1 VIPTGVDL
9 EYFRPE
15 PGNEQPYT
23 LVFTGAMDWLANQ
36 DAICYFVDEILP
48 LVREQVPET
57 DLWVVGRNPS
67 ERVRSLAEKKNGIT
81 VTGEVEDVRPYVR
94 DAAVYIVPLR
104 VGGGTRLK
112 IFEAMAMGKAVV
124 STSIGAEG
132 LPVRD
137 GENILLADERQDFA
151 QKIVNLLRDPATRNR
166 LGQAGRRLVESEYSW
181 RAVAGRF
188 DSMLQRVVT
197 RSHQACS
204 SDALS
209 AR

>member
-1 VIPTGVDL
+1 
-9 EYFRPE
+9 
-15 PGNEQPYT
+15 
-23 LVFTGAMDWLANQ
+23 
-36 DAICYFVDEILP
+36 
-48 LVREQVPET
+48 
-57 DLWVVGRNPS
+57 
-67 ERVRSLAEKKNGIT
+67 LAEKKNGMK

-137 GENILLADERQDFA
+137 GENILLADEGGDFA
-151 QKIVNLLRDPATRNR
+151 RKIVNLLRDPATRNR

-181 RAVAGRF
+181 SSVAERF
-188 DSMLQRVVT
+188 DSILRRVVT
-197 RSHQACS
+197 TPAQPLAC
-204 SDALS
+204 
-209 AR
+209 R